1 MIGSVIMR
9 SAIPSGSLPFCV
21 LVFALASGAC
31 ANPPDVI
38 HVPFSIP
45 VQVVGGLAG
54 GGGGSLPGAGS
65 QLSRAIGDEG
75 VEEKDVD
82 SLKVSEL
89 FLTHD
94 APSCDLLVG
103 CDLAFIDSLV
113 LTASAQGQPTV
124 EIGRLEQPGA
134 VKRASLAPPDVE
146 LKGYLGGG
154 DLSFTATL
162 IPATTPL
169 QTVKM
174 TLNATLRVDINIF

>member
-1 MIGSVIMR
+1 MHSHLPRIFLS
-9 SAIPSGSLPFCV
+9 PSL

-65 QLSRAIGDEG
+65 QLSQAMGDQG
-75 VEEKDVD
+75 VEEEDVD

-89 FLTHD
+89 TLTHN
-94 APSCDLLVG
+94 APSCDLLAG
-103 CDLAFIDSLV
+103 CDLSFIDSLV
-113 LTASAQGQPTV
+113 LTASASGQPTV

-146 LKGYLGGG
+146 LKAYLWGG

-162 IPATTPL
+162 LPVTTPL
-169 QTVKM
+169 QTVEM
-174 TLNATLRVDINIF
+174 TLDATLRVDIKIF